1 MYDVECVLCVI
12 YILYWHRWKQGQ
24 YCTYEGKTPFGG
36 SRRPARLAPASLD
49 HAWTDRGP
57 SIQLGHTACC
67 TFHVSETRMNF
78 LVLFCIKSPSN
89 KSRLEDSRGPGSS
102 AHYSLRAQRG
112 LRAEEQ
118 NLFPVEGHVNG
129 GYYKGTPNHLPF
141 HLNACST
148 SSSVVRREPLQHD
161 TVKVHFRYRTNRTN
175 LPESVPPIS
184 FRGITF
190 TYLHLP

>member
-1 MYDVECVLCVI
+1 MSSAFYVLYIYCIGTGGNRDSTVLMKGKPHLEDPDVLPG
-12 YILYWHRWKQGQ
+12 W
-24 YCTYEGKTPFGG
+24 P
-36 SRRPARLAPASLD
+36 RRRSIMHGPIVD
-49 HAWTDRGP
+49 HQFNW
-57 SIQLGHTACC
+57 GHTACC